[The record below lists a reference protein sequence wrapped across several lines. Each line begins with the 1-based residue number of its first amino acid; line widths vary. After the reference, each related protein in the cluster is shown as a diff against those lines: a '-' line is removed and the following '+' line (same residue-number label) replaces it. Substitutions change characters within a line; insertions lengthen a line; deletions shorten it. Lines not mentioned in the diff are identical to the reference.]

1 LNVHK
6 SDICFIYH
14 QLHDIQPTG
23 ALTVRVGLASVL
35 TEGTSLEVHFGKPVV
50 ARVKK
55 CRLVVVKKRHNRE
68 ENDEQVS
75 AP

>member
-1 LNVHK
+1 MP
-6 SDICFIYH
+6 I
-14 QLHDIQPTG
+14 
-23 ALTVRVGLASVL
+23 
-35 TEGTSLEVHFGKPVV
+35 EGISLEVHFGKPVV

-68 ENDEQVS
+68 ENDEHVS